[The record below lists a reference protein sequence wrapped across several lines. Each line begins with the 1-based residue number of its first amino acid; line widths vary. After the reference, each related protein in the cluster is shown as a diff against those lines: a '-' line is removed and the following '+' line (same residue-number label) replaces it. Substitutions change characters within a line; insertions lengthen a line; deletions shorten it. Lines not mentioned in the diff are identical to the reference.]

1 MKDKIWNSVEEAVAQ
16 AIARIAIEVL
26 ETGVVLVTRKLKA
39 MREEKEGASDDA
51 PSTPTETSNLI
62 HLFTPGKKLHFDE
75 LVNQSGRPAG
85 PLAAE
90 LLQLEMQ
97 GYIRRL
103 NGDLY
108 AKAA

>member
-16 AIARIAIEVL
+16 AIARIAVEAI
-26 ETGVVLVTRKLKA
+26 ETGVVFAIRKLKA
-39 MREEKEGASDDA
+39 LREEQEEGASTDA
-51 PSTPTETSNLI
+51 PSPAEPQNLI
-62 HLFTPGKKLHFDE
+62 HLFTPGKKMHFDE
-75 LVNQSGRPAG
+75 LVTQSGKPAG

-90 LLQLEMQ
+90 LLNLEMQ
-97 GYIRRL
+97 GYIRRY